1 MRAMKIHELLDRDPL
16 QVRLANNG
24 QARITGGEDPKV
36 MQELR
41 EELETFVCRG
51 KFADALQRILER
63 YLANIDASRQDAVWV
78 SGFFGSG
85 KSHLLKMLAH
95 LWVNT
100 RFEDGVTARGLVGA
114 RLPPEVRD
122 ALRELDTRARR
133 IGNAAVSAAGSLLGG
148 NVGHVRL
155 SVLGILF
162 RTCGLPEQ
170 YPQARFCLWLR
181 DNDLLERVRGA
192 VEAAGRRWESELN
205 NLYVSPEIAKA
216 LMQAD
221 PTLAEDVKGVRQ
233 LLASQYPP
241 RKADISTDEFVDAAR
256 QALAPDGEVPP
267 TILVLDE
274 VQQYINEAPD
284 RSATITEL
292 AEAVQTRFE
301 SRVLLVAAG
310 QSALSAGT
318 KALQWLSD
326 RFRIAVQLSDAEVE
340 AVTRE
345 VLLQKRPAAI
355 PTIEEAVRT
364 TRRGSG
370 TPPSGNASGS
380 APRGQRHQRR
390 RLPPASHPQTFLG
403 AVFPDCGPIRHA

>member
-63 YLANIDASRQDAVWV
+63 YLANLDASRQDAVWV

-100 RFEDGVTARGLVGA
+100 KFEDGVTARGLVGA

-133 IGNAAVSAAGSLLGG
+133 IGKPPVAAAGSLLGG

-162 RTCGLPEQ
+162 RACGLPEQ

-192 VEAAGRRWESELN
+192 VEGAGRNWGAG
-205 NLYVSPEIAKA
+205 AKQP
-216 LMQAD
+216 LREPGD
-221 PTLAEDVKGVRQ
+221 REG
-233 LLASQYPP
+233 
-241 RKADISTDEFVDAAR
+241 TD
-256 QALAPDGEVPP
+256 
-267 TILVLDE
+267 
-274 VQQYINEAPD
+274 
-284 RSATITEL
+284 
-292 AEAVQTRFE
+292 
-301 SRVLLVAAG
+301 
-310 QSALSAGT
+310 
-318 KALQWLSD
+318 
-326 RFRIAVQLSDAEVE
+326 
-340 AVTRE
+340 
-345 VLLQKRPAAI
+345 
-355 PTIEEAVRT
+355 
-364 TRRGSG
+364 
-370 TPPSGNASGS
+370 ASGS
-380 APRGQRHQRR
+380 NPCRGRQR
-390 RLPPASHPQTFLG
+390 G
-403 AVFPDCGPIRHA
+403 

>member
-16 QVRLANNG
+16 QVRLAKNG

-36 MQELR
+36 MRELR

-63 YLANIDASRQDAVWV
+63 YLANFDASRQDAVWV

-100 RFEDGVTARGLVGA
+100 KFEDGVTARGLVDP

-133 IGNAAVSAAGSLLGG
+133 IGKPPVAAAGSLLGG

-155 SVLGILF
+155 SVLSILL
-162 RTCGLPEQ
+162 RACGRPEQ

-192 VEAAGRRWESELN
+192 VEGAGRNWGRELN
-205 NLYVSPEIAKA
+205 NLYVSPAIANA
-216 LMQAD
+216 LIEVD
-221 PTLAEDVKGVRQ
+221 PSLAEDVRGVRR
-233 LLASQYPP
+233 LLSDQYPQ

-256 QALAPDGEVPP
+256 QARAPDGEVPA

-274 VQQYINEAPD
+274 VQQYINEAQD

-292 AEAVQTRFE
+292 AEAVQTHFE
-301 SRVLLVAAG
+301 SRALLVAAG

-318 KALQWLSD
+318 KALQ
-326 RFRIAVQLSDAEVE
+326 
-340 AVTRE
+340 
-345 VLLQKRPAAI
+345 
-355 PTIEEAVRT
+355 
-364 TRRGSG
+364 
-370 TPPSGNASGS
+370 
-380 APRGQRHQRR
+380 
-390 RLPPASHPQTFLG
+390 
-403 AVFPDCGPIRHA
+403 